1 MECPVCRTSNT
12 SGAKYCIRC
21 GRSLENSS
29 ELNYGQF
36 ERDNYNIEEY
46 DFGGQQETSSFEE
59 YDFGG
64 QQETSSFEE
73 YDFSGQQEIDSF
85 EEYDFDGQSETNS
98 FEEYDFGGQTENITS
113 DSADLNDEEILTYK
127 PYSEYANNSMPL
139 PAPAYNDVYR
149 PQIIGYD
156 QNGIPI
162 YSQPSVYM
170 QPQIIGYDQNGVP
183 IYGQPSVYVQ
193 PQIIGYDQNGIPVY
207 SQSSVYMQSQF
218 IGYDQNGLPVYA
230 QSSVYSAPPQS
241 VPAFSQSVPVQTP
254 QNDEAN
260 EKFMDFLD
268 DRKGNNTEN
277 TEENFF
283 EKSSDMGSVEVPVP
297 DVGGLKK
304 RENQKTVYMTDV
316 EIKKEAENL
325 VPNNATKFNQK
336 YMRQAKQTS
345 SDDLGEKKNSGK
357 KVSMGETQNVKAEKL
372 NPKFAYK
379 SRIRMGDASHA
390 SSDDLKSSVF
400 RRKKVTMAEADHA
413 VEAMPKKKKY
423 VDELDLIELPEYM
436 QARKKVKKDD
446 NDFPSM
452 TDL

>member
-21 GRSLENSS
+21 GRSLENSP
-29 ELNYGQF
+29 ELNYGQL

-46 DFGGQQETSSFEE
+46 DFGGQQET
-59 YDFGG
+59 G
-64 QQETSSFEE
+64 SFEE
-73 YDFSGQQEIDSF
+73 YDFSGQP
-85 EEYDFDGQSETNS
+85 ETNS

-139 PAPAYNDVYR
+139 PAPAYNDMYR
-149 PQIIGYD
+149 PQVIGYD

-183 IYGQPSVYVQ
+183 IYVQ
-193 PQIIGYDQNGIPVY
+193 PQFIGYDQNGIP
-207 SQSSVYMQSQF
+207 VYMQSQF
-218 IGYDQNGLPVYA
+218 IGYDQNGMPVYA
-230 QSSVYSAPPQS
+230 QSSVYSASPQS
-241 VPAFSQSVPVQTP
+241 VPVFSQSVPVQTP
-254 QNDEAN
+254 QNDEAK

-268 DRKGNNTEN
+268 DGKGNNTEN

-283 EKSSDMGSVEVPVP
+283 EKSSDMGSVEVPVLE
-297 DVGGLKK
+297 VGGLKK
-304 RENQKTVYMTDV
+304 RENQKTVYMADV

-325 VPNNATKFNQK
+325 IPNNANKFNQK
-336 YMRQAKQTS
+336 YMRQVRQTS

-357 KVSMGETQNVKAEKL
+357 KVSMGETQNVNAEKL

-379 SRIRMGDASHA
+379 SRIKMGDASHA
-390 SSDDLKSSVF
+390 SSDDLKSSF
-400 RRKKVTMAEADHA
+400 SRRKKVTMAEADHA

-436 QARKKVKKDD
+436 QARKKVKKDE